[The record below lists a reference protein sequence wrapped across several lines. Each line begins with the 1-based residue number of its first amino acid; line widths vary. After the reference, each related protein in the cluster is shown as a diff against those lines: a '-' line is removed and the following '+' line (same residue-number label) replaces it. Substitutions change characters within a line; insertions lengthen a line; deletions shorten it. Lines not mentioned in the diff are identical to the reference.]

1 YFGYK
6 KSFYVNLIYNGSYI
20 VLGYFNLFIIENL
33 MDYFRKKIPENSY
46 FQGTTYHLITFT
58 VTTLLFYFIVHI
70 HYAYINIDFWVIVL
84 IIGILFICK
93 EIFYPDSKNLNDKHK

>member
-1 YFGYK
+1 
-6 KSFYVNLIYNGSYI
+6 N
-20 VLGYFNLFIIENL
+20 
-33 MDYFRKKIPENSY
+33 
-46 FQGTTYHLITFT
+46 
-58 VTTLLFYFIVHI
+58 I